1 MNSTRRSNKFSPT
14 SKLAAFLLLATL
26 CVWLFPSG
34 AARANSLKE
43 KKEKVAGDLREKIGK
58 SKNGENVKIIVQ
70 PSGAWNQSL
79 DSDINYHNGNTT
91 RKYSHFSARA
101 LTLPA
106 PAVQALADRADVEY
120 ISLDREVK
128 QLGHVTL
135 TTGADA
141 ARSMGGSGTTL
152 DGSNVGIVILDSGI
166 DPNHTAFLD
175 AANKSRIVY
184 QQDFTGEN
192 RTDDPYG
199 HGTHVAAL
207 AAGNG
212 VVAEGAYRGIAYNS
226 KLINLRVLNSQGRG
240 TTSSLLSALD
250 WVYTNRANAAY
261 KIKVVNMS
269 LGTAAVDSYKY
280 DPLCRAARRL
290 ADAGILVV
298 AAAGNEGTDSLGR
311 ELYGQIHSPGNEP
324 SVVTIGAANSFGTNS
339 RADDRMTTYSSR
351 GPTRSYWIDNKRT
364 RHYDNLL
371 KPDLVAPG
379 NKLVAAQ
386 SANNYLVANNP
397 TLDANVSAI
406 ASKEQM
412 YLSGTS

>member
-1 MNSTRRSNKFSPT
+1 MNLNERPNKFPRT
-14 SKLAAFLLLATL
+14 SSLAAFLLLLAAL
-26 CVWLFPSG
+26 CVVFFASG
-34 AARANSLKE
+34 KASADSGLE
-43 KKEKVAGDLREKIGK
+43 KKDKIAGDLREKIGK
-58 SKNGENVKIIVQ
+58 AKNGENIKVIIQ
-70 PSGAWNQSL
+70 PSGDWNQSL
-79 DSDINYHNGNTT
+79 DSDINYHNGRTT
-91 RKYSHFSARA
+91 RKYTNFKARA

-106 PAVQALADRADVEY
+106 PAVQALADRLDVEY

-141 ARSMGGSGTTL
+141 ARELGIAGTTL

-175 AANKSRIVY
+175 GANRSRIVY

-212 VVAEGAYRGIAYNS
+212 EVSQGAYRGVAYNS

-240 TTSSLLSALD
+240 TVSGLLSALD
-250 WVYTNRANAAY
+250 WVYANRANAAY

-290 ADAGILVV
+290 ADAGIVVV
-298 AAAGNEGTDSLGR
+298 AAAGNEGKDSAGR
-311 ELYGQIHSPGNEP
+311 EIYGQIHSPGNEP
-324 SVVTIGAANSFGTNS
+324 SVFTVGAVNTFGTNS
-339 RADDRMTTYSSR
+339 RADDLVATYSSR
-351 GPTRSYWIDNKRT
+351 GPTRSYWTDSKRI

-371 KPDLVAPG
+371 KPD
-379 NKLVAAQ
+379 
-386 SANNYLVANNP
+386 
-397 TLDANVSAI
+397 
-406 ASKEQM
+406 
-412 YLSGTS
+412 